1 MARRLISP
9 LNRVIA
15 EKFFPTPHYSIKV
28 KQLCNNYSTRYSEVR
43 PGNSSYDTR
52 MHNQTPDHFTS
63 RQNTLPEGQY
73 VDDLMESKRDTSD
86 SLKEPL
92 GRNVSKK
99 DKIKFLVDTLLGL
112 KESKEAVY
120 GALDA
125 WVAWEKT
132 FPLASLRI
140 AMGTL
145 EKEQEWH
152 RVIQA

>member
-1 MARRLISP
+1 MARRLVSP
-9 LNRVIA
+9 LNHVIA
-15 EKFFPTPHYSIKV
+15 EKLFPTPHHSIK
-28 KQLCNNYSTRYSEVR
+28 
-43 PGNSSYDTR
+43 
-52 MHNQTPDHFTS
+52 
-63 RQNTLPEGQY
+63 GQY
-73 VDDLMESKRDTSD
+73 VDDLMESRRDTSD
-86 SLKEPL
+86 SLKEPP